1 LRVTCGS
8 NTRARHPGVVLAAIL
23 TGVPNVMS
31 LRRRL
36 PLIVWVLLVIVVLML
51 LGFACA
57 CLTDDPMQAVE
68 RALSFVPALP
78 TPAPWSGLAVALG
91 AMLLVVAQR
100 RAVEDRASPALLQ
113 RFLF

>member
-1 LRVTCGS
+1 M
-8 NTRARHPGVVLAAIL
+8 
-23 TGVPNVMS
+23 PNVIR

-36 PLIVWVLLVIVVLML
+36 PLIVFVLLVILVLMM

-78 TPAPWSGLAVALG
+78 APAGWAGFSLALATTL
-91 AMLLVVAQR
+91 MVVAQAR
-100 RAVEDRASPALLQ
+100 PVADRASPALLQ